1 MKKTE
6 TPEQLLQR
14 FSKRTAQ
21 LQVLKAELQS
31 SYDEYL
37 KVEADLHRLEGSS
50 QAVSYMIFGVL
61 PNDGNHDKFSNH
73 SPMKTTDTK

>member
-21 LQVLKAELQS
+21 LQARKAELQS
-31 SYDEYL
+31 AYDEYL
-37 KVEADLHRLEGSS
+37 KIERDLQRLEGSA
-50 QAVSYMIFGVL
+50 QVVTYMTFGEL
-61 PNDGNHDKFSNH
+61 PSDGNHDHYLNH
-73 SPMKTTDTK
+73 SPIEPSSNK

>member
-21 LQVLKAELQS
+21 LQARKAELQS
-31 SYDEYL
+31 AYDEYV
-37 KVEADLHRLEGSS
+37 KIEADLHRLEGSA
-50 QAVSYMIFGVL
+50 QVAMYLKDGVL
-61 PNDGNHDKFSNH
+61 PGDGNHDHYLNH
-73 SPMKTTDTK
+73 SPIEPSSHK

>member
-21 LQVLKAELQS
+21 LQARKAELQAG
-31 SYDEYL
+31 YDEYL
-37 KVEADLHRLEGSS
+37 KIERDLQRLEGSA
-50 QAVSYMIFGVL
+50 QVVSYISFGIL
-61 PNDGNHDKFSNH
+61 PNDGNHDKYQNH
-73 SPMKTTDTK
+73 STD